1 MDEDIETIFEMKL
14 GKDLVARFRRL
25 SRWKQRMLVEDLK
38 CALENRLKVLE
49 RA

>member
-1 MDEDIETIFEMKL
+1 VDGNTETISEMKF
-14 GKDLVARFRRL
+14 GKDLIARFRRL
-25 SRWKQRMLVEDLK
+25 SRRKQRMLIEDLK